1 MYVFVCVFTS
11 ITHLGSF
18 PQSHLHTK
26 STESVK
32 KKKKA
37 LLKKESFF
45 LCVCV
50 AGATFLFF
58 NANRPQAWSEGADVE
73 TRHKANRSSVS
84 LNIGEKQKSKIGNM
98 RQTKKKKKK
107 RSYVL

>member
-32 KKKKA
+32 KKKT
-37 LLKKESFF
+37 L
-45 LCVCV
+45 
-50 AGATFLFF
+50 
-58 NANRPQAWSEGADVE
+58 
-73 TRHKANRSSVS
+73 
-84 LNIGEKQKSKIGNM
+84 
-98 RQTKKKKKK
+98 
-107 RSYVL
+107 